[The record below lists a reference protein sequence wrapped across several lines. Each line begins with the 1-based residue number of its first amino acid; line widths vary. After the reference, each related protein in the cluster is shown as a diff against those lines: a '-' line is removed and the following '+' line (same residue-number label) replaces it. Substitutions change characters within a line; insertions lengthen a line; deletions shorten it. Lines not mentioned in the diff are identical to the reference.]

1 MNRVRDYSE
10 LIVCSLIALYSLLE
24 ENVASWAKLKYAP
37 DFSRDLIHSGS
48 VNEIN
53 MRAALSLSGLSPCL
67 ELKLYYLT

>member
-1 MNRVRDYSE
+1 MNHVGESSE
-10 LIVCSLIALYSLLE
+10 LIVCPPSAFYSRSE
-24 ENVASWAKLKYAP
+24 DNVASWAKLKYAP
-37 DFSRDLIHSGS
+37 DFSRDLIHLGS